1 MELKYNTAMKK
12 KVFASDFDNTL
23 HFQDGFHKKDL
34 EAIKKFQSEGNL
46 FGLCTGR
53 SLMGSLELTEGALS
67 FDFLITVT
75 GACIFDGSKKVLF
88 RKTVKEESWERF
100 LTKYEALYHPVL
112 NTGYQIYSHYDDYGK
127 IEDYSSLDDFKEGL
141 CGVSFYAGEKSD
153 LVREEI
159 NREFKGEI
167 EAYANGPFIDAIPY
181 GCSKG
186 EGIKELKKILGVE
199 EIAGMGDAKN
209 DLPLLKEAHPSF
221 TFPSSPMEVKSV
233 VTAVVPCLADAIVF
247 VEKN

>member
-1 MELKYNTAMKK
+1 MKR

-23 HFQDGFHKKDL
+23 HFLDGFHKKDI
-34 EAIKKFQSEGNL
+34 EAIERFQKEGNL

-53 SLMGSLELTEGALS
+53 SLMGSLELTDGVIS

-75 GACIFDGSKKVLF
+75 GACIFDGSKKVLY
-88 RKTVKEESWERF
+88 RKTVKKESWERF
-100 LTKYEALYHPVL
+100 LKKYEPLYHPVL
-112 NTGYQIYSHYDDYGK
+112 NTGYQIYSHYEDYGK

-141 CGVSFYAGEKSD
+141 CGVSFYAGKDSD
-153 LVREEI
+153 QVRLEI
-159 NREFKGEI
+159 NKEFDGEI

-186 EGIKELKKILGVE
+186 QGIQELKKILPVE

-209 DLPLLKEAHPSF
+209 DLPLLKETHPSF
-221 TFPSSPMEVKSV
+221 TFPSSPLEVKSV
-233 VTAVVPCLADAIVF
+233 VTAVVPSIADAIAF